1 MQIRALLNES
11 IAKLK
16 EQGSSSPRLDAEL
29 LMMHV
34 TKFNKV
40 QLITGDLADLN
51 ALDETVFRALLAE
64 RLKGVPMAYIL
75 GERDFWDL
83 TLKVTPD
90 TLIPRPDTEILVE
103 KALTLINCNHL
114 RDVLDLGTGTGAIIL
129 ALKHSAPEIRATAID
144 MSAAALEVAQENAAR
159 YHLEVNFQQGCWFTP
174 FVEESAEAQ
183 AELQAELQ
191 SGGRAGAHAA
201 AHDALALSDGQS
213 RAAQLKAQAQA
224 QAGLLPQAAR
234 FDLIVSNPPY
244 IEEDDPHLSQGDVRF
259 EPRSAL
265 VSGKDGLDDI
275 RIIVHEAR
283 AFLRNNGYLL
293 LEHGYNQGAAVRAL
307 LSELGYAKV
316 ETIRDYGQNERV
328 TLGCYR
334 PQ

>member
-11 IAKLK
+11 IAQLK
-16 EQGSSSPRLDAEL
+16 EHGSSSPRLDAEL

-34 TKFNKV
+34 TKLNKV
-40 QLITGDLADLN
+40 QLITGDLEELS
-51 ALDETVFRALLAE
+51 ALDETVFRALLTE

-75 GERDFWDL
+75 GEREFWDL

-90 TLIPRPDTEILVE
+90 TLIPRPDTEVLVE

-114 RDVLDLGTGTGAIIL
+114 RDVLDLGTGSGAIIL
-129 ALKHSAPEIRATAID
+129 ALKHTVPELHATAID
-144 MSAAALEVAQENAAR
+144 SSRAALEVAMENAAR

-174 FVEESAEAQ
+174 FVEECV
-183 AELQAELQ
+183 
-191 SGGRAGAHAA
+191 AA
-201 AHDALALSDGQS
+201 SQEGSDIQYGTKLDALALSEGAS
-213 RAAQLKAQAQA
+213 AQDQARAQAQA
-224 QAGLLPQAAR
+224 EAGGLPQAAR

-244 IEEDDPHLSQGDVRF
+244 IEENDPHLSEGDVRF

-275 RIIVHEAR
+275 RIIAHEAR
-283 AFLRNNGYLL
+283 AFLRHNGYLL

-307 LSELGYAKV
+307 LNELGYHKV

-334 PQ
+334 AKV

>member
-16 EQGSSSPRLDAEL
+16 ESGSLSPRLDAEL

-40 QLITGDLADLN
+40 QLITGDLEDIS
-51 ALDETVFRALLAE
+51 ALDETVFRA
-64 RLKGVPMAYIL
+64 M
-75 GERDFWDL
+75 
-83 TLKVTPD
+83 
-90 TLIPRPDTEILVE
+90 VE
-103 KALTLINCNHL
+103 KALTLITCNNL

-129 ALKHSAPEIRATAID
+129 ALKHSAPQIRATAID
-144 MSAAALEVAQENAAR
+144 LSSAALEVAQENAAR

-174 FVEESAEAQ
+174 FVEESVTNELAASDGASAQDQVRLQAQ
-183 AELQAELQ
+183 AE
-191 SGGRAGAHAA
+191 
-201 AHDALALSDGQS
+201 
-213 RAAQLKAQAQA
+213 
-224 QAGLLPQAAR
+224 AGLLPQAAR

-244 IEEDDPHLSQGDVRF
+244 IEENDPHLSQGDVRF

-275 RIIVHEAR
+275 RVIAHEAR
-283 AFLRNNGYLL
+283 AFLRHNGFLL
-293 LEHGYNQGAAVRAL
+293 LEHGYNQGAAVREL
-307 LSELGYAKV
+307 LSELGYDKV
-316 ETIRDYGQNERV
+316 ETMRDYGQNERV

-334 PQ
+334 SQN

>member
-1 MQIRALLNES
+1 MLDDRGCSVQIRALLNES

-16 EQGSSSPRLDAEL
+16 ESGSLSPRLDAEL

-40 QLITGDLADLN
+40 QLITGDLEDIS

-75 GERDFWDL
+75 GEREFWDL

-103 KALTLINCNHL
+103 KALTLITCNNL

-129 ALKHSAPEIRATAID
+129 ALKHSAPQIRATAID
-144 MSAAALEVAQENAAR
+144 LSSAALEVAQENAAR

-174 FVEESAEAQ
+174 FVEESVTNELAASDGASAQDQVRLQAQ
-183 AELQAELQ
+183 AE
-191 SGGRAGAHAA
+191 
-201 AHDALALSDGQS
+201 
-213 RAAQLKAQAQA
+213 
-224 QAGLLPQAAR
+224 AGLLPQAAR

-244 IEEDDPHLSQGDVRF
+244 IEENDPHLSQGDVRF

-275 RIIVHEAR
+275 RVIAHEAR
-283 AFLRNNGYLL
+283 AFLRHNGFLL
-293 LEHGYNQGAAVRAL
+293 LEHGYNQGAAVREL
-307 LSELGYAKV
+307 LSELGYDKV
-316 ETIRDYGQNERV
+316 ETMRDYGQNERV

-334 PQ
+334 SQN